1 MGYGSE
7 VKASTTER
15 GYALLL
21 EECDSLNAE
30 KGVRR
35 PLLGTGVRPDE
46 EWAGDGCVAFG
57 WHGVKWFDCF
67 ADVAAV
73 MEAMEAVR
81 AAGEP
86 LCLIREGE
94 DSDDFESFGD
104 ADGLAVFPIHAIG
117 GAAGRA

>member
-1 MGYGSE
+1 MGCRSE
-7 VKASTTER
+7 VRVSTTER

-21 EECDSLNAE
+21 EKCDSLNAD

-46 EWAGDGCVAFG
+46 EWAGDGCVVFG
-57 WHGVKWFDCF
+57 WHEIKWFDCF

-81 AAGEP
+81 AEGEP
-86 LCLIREGE
+86 LCLVREGE
-94 DSDDFESFGD
+94 ESDDFEFSGG
-104 ADGLAVFPIHAIG
+104 ADGLDVFPIHAIG
-117 GAAGRA
+117 DAAGRA